1 MVLFAK
7 WAFVSEWYDNR
18 KKLSSNLHMLL
29 RERIDKVNPRRK
41 LTAEEAKRL
50 SKLEVIADKL
60 RRGENLQNRQL

>member
-1 MVLFAK
+1 
-7 WAFVSEWYDNR
+7 
-18 KKLSSNLHMLL
+18 MLL

>member
-1 MVLFAK
+1 MFLFAK

-18 KKLSSNLHMLL
+18 KKLSSNLHTLL

-50 SKLEVIADKL
+50 SKLEVIAAKL